1 MRAVINISLPQQ
13 MVNIVDESVKS
24 GRFASKSE
32 FFRHLIREWQD
43 NKLLRELEQSRM
55 EFVGGKAK
63 VLKSLKDLG

>member
-13 MVNIVDESVKS
+13 MVETVEENVQS

-43 NKLLRELEQSRM
+43 DKLLWELNQSRN
-55 EFVGGKAK
+55 EYDRGKAK
-63 VLKSLKDLG
+63 VLKSLKDLR

>member
-13 MVNIVDESVKS
+13 MVQTIEENVRS

-43 NKLLRELEQSRM
+43 NKLLQELNQSRN
-55 EFVGGKAK
+55 EFNQGKAK
-63 VLKSLKDLG
+63 VLKSLKNLR